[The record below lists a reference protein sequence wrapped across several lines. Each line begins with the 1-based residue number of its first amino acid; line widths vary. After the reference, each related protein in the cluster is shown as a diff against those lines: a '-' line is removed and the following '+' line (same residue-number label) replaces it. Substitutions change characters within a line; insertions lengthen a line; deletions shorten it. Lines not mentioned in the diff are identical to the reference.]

1 MINIDGVVNGNYRFS
16 ASGFD
21 LNRKWKRCNEKLHP
35 EVYLLKEFMRSL
47 NKQKQIIMYIDLHG
61 HSRQKNV
68 FFYGCCPKGLL
79 DHHGKLNTRPK

>member
-1 MINIDGVVNGNYRFS
+1 MHKKDAMSINLAADSIQTQVIKNEKGRDEIFKIVPMINIDGVVNGNYRFS

-47 NKQKQIIMYIDLHG
+47 NKK
-61 HSRQKNV
+61 K
-68 FFYGCCPKGLL
+68 
-79 DHHGKLNTRPK
+79 

>member
-47 NKQKQIIMYIDLHG
+47 NKK
-61 HSRQKNV
+61 K
-68 FFYGCCPKGLL
+68 
-79 DHHGKLNTRPK
+79 